1 MVQITAKVPDE
12 LVREI
17 DEAARRLKRSR
28 ADLVRHAVEYY
39 LDDLEDLGAGL
50 ERLQDPSDPI
60 LDWEDV
66 RRGLLDP
73 DQGER

>member
-1 MVQITAKVPDE
+1 VVQITAKVPDE

-17 DEAARRLKRSR
+17 DAAARRLKRSR
-28 ADLVRHAVEYY
+28 ADLVRLAVEYY
-39 LDDLEDLGAGL
+39 LDDLEDLSSGL

-60 LDWEDV
+60 LDWEEV